1 MPIPGLSGITDDDI
15 FVTLNLCLCGW
26 AILALPPSWRPAHWE
41 ASVVALSATCA
52 FVYTLTLGHA
62 IFIEREALPENGGF
76 SSLDGVVNLFK
87 SRAVVFSGWVH
98 YVSFDLLAGLFI
110 CKDAEKA
117 RLPHLVV
124 LACLPLVLFAGP
136 SGLLLYLLIKTV
148 LLWPTQQKTK
158 KG

>member
-41 ASVVALSATCA
+41 ASVVALSATFA

-76 SSLDGVVNLFK
+76 SSLDG
-87 SRAVVFSGWVH
+87 GWVH